1 MIAALL
7 LLFTGFAADDA
18 PKDVLAFLESTAEA
32 LSNANVRGFCDKFD
46 RGWPGYQ
53 QLHDDVADLL
63 ARAPVGASIEI
74 IASEGDDQK
83 RSLDLDFLLLIEGF
97 EQRHAI
103 VKVRLQ
109 RQGKKWKF
117 AAFEPADFF
126 KFSRK

>member
-7 LLFTGFAADDA
+7 LLFTGFSADDA

-46 RGWPGYQ
+46 RGWPGYK
-53 QLHDDVADLL
+53 QLHDDVEDLL
-63 ARAPVGASIEI
+63 ARATVGASIEI
-74 IASEGDDQK
+74 VSSDGDEQK
-83 RSLDLDFLLLIEGF
+83 CALELDFLLMIEGV

-103 VKVRLQ
+103 VKVQLA

-117 AAFEPADFF
+117 VALEPADFF